1 MRIALALVCA
11 AMLAGCGTV
20 GGWFGLGGS
29 TPAKPQ
35 PAELV
40 EFRPSLTLTRAWEAQ
55 VGAGRAG
62 AFSPASDGQAIY
74 AAGAGGQLV
83 KLDLV
88 SGRELWRVDSKEAW
102 SAGVGVG
109 EGLVLVGTPKGEV
122 IAYRADSGQPAWR
135 TRLGGEVLS
144 TPVAAQGL
152 VAVRGNDGK
161 VWLLSATDGKTRWMY
176 NRALPALILREPAE
190 LLLTD
195 QALYAGFPG
204 GKLVALALNNG
215 APIWETNVVLPKGTS
230 ELERMSDVTGALA
243 ADGRLVC
250 AATYQGRIGCFDQAT
265 GNPYWAR
272 DFSGLSGVAMSDRY
286 LYTAD
291 EQGILLAYDKQRGA
305 GLWRSET
312 LRGRG
317 LGTPLV
323 LTGNR
328 VAVADAQ
335 GMLHVLGAEEGTL
348 LGRASTDGSRIA
360 GRMLGL
366 DRGLV
371 AQTANGG
378 VYAFKIQ

>member
-1 MRIALALVCA
+1 MRIALALLCA
-11 AMLAGCGTV
+11 ATLAGCGTV
-20 GGWFGLGGS
+20 GGWLGLGAS
-29 TPAKPQ
+29 APAKQKPV
-35 PAELV
+35 ELV
-40 EFRPSLTLTRAWEAQ
+40 DFRPSLTLTRAWEAQ

-62 AFSPASDGQAIY
+62 AFSPAADGQAIY
-74 AAGAGGQLV
+74 AAGAGGQLI

-88 SGRELWRVDSKEAW
+88 SGRELWRVDSNEAW

-109 EGLVLVGTPKGEV
+109 EGLALVGTPKGEV
-122 IAYRADSGQPAWR
+122 IAYRADSGQLAWR
-135 TRLGGEVLS
+135 VRLGGEVLS

-161 VWLLSATDGKTRWMY
+161 VWLLSAADGKTRWMY
-176 NRALPALILREPAE
+176 SRALPSLILREPGE
-190 LLLTD
+190 LLLTE

-215 APIWETNVVLPKGTS
+215 APIWETNVVLPKGAS

-243 ADGRLVC
+243 ADASQVC
-250 AATYQGRIGCFDQAT
+250 AATYQGRIGCFDQAS

-272 DFSGLSGVAMSDRY
+272 DFSGLSGVAMSERF

-305 GLWRSET
+305 GLWRSEA

-335 GMLHVLGAEEGTL
+335 GVLHVLGAEEGTL

-371 AQTANGG
+371 VQTANGG